1 MSECSD
7 VVCLERV
14 SRVFAGAKAVDD
26 LSLKLK
32 AGEVMGFLGTNG
44 AGKTTTIKMMLG
56 LLAPTS
62 GTVKVLGGDP
72 SDPRVRARIGY
83 MPEVATYYPYLDARE
98 LLSFYGGICGLDAKT
113 VRKRTDELL
122 DAVGL
127 ADAAKRPLKTYSKGM
142 LQRAGIAQALLNDPD
157 LLVLDEPF
165 TGLDPLARIHFR
177 ELLLD
182 LKRRGKTVFF
192 SSHELGETELLCDR
206 VAIMK
211 KGRCVYQGPVKD
223 LAGDGADALEKF
235 AASPPFFYDAVLM
248 DIQMPR
254 MTGFEAAEAIRSLE
268 REDAKTV
275 PVIAMSADIFEQ
287 SVNRATQSGM
297 SGYLTKPLDMDVL
310 YRELLRQLRL
320 S

>member
-1 MSECSD
+1 MKSGSAVD
-7 VVCLERV
+7 IDSV
-14 SRVFAGAKAVDD
+14 SRYFGSVKAVDG
-26 LSLKLK
+26 LSLVL
-32 AGEVMGFLGTNG
+32 APGEIVGFLGTNG
-44 AGKTTTIKMMLG
+44 AGKTTTIKMTLG

-72 SDPRVRARIGY
+72 SDPRVRAHIGY

-113 VRKRTDELL
+113 VRRRTDELL
-122 DAVGL
+122 NAVGL

-206 VAIMK
+206 VVIMK
-211 KGRCVYQGPVKD
+211 KGRCVYQGPVRD
-223 LAGDGADALEKF
+223 LAGDGAAN
-235 AASPPFFYDAVLM
+235 
-248 DIQMPR
+248 
-254 MTGFEAAEAIRSLE
+254 LE
-268 REDAKTV
+268 RLFLKTLEEAK
-275 PVIAMSADIFEQ
+275 
-287 SVNRATQSGM
+287 
-297 SGYLTKPLDMDVL
+297 
-310 YRELLRQLRL
+310 
-320 S
+320 

>member
-1 MSECSD
+1 MKSGSAVYID
-7 VVCLERV
+7 SV
-14 SRVFAGAKAVDD
+14 SRSFGSVKAVDG
-26 LSLKLK
+26 LSLVL
-32 AGEVMGFLGTNG
+32 APGEIVGFLGTNG
-44 AGKTTTIKMMLG
+44 AGKTTTIKMTLG

-72 SDPRVRARIGY
+72 SDPRVRAHIGY

-113 VRKRTDELL
+113 VRRRTDELL

-127 ADAAKRPLKTYSKGM
+127 DDAAKRPLKTYSKGM

-211 KGRCVYQGPVKD
+211 KGHCVYQGPVRD
-223 LAGDGADALEKF
+223 LAGDGAAN
-235 AASPPFFYDAVLM
+235 
-248 DIQMPR
+248 
-254 MTGFEAAEAIRSLE
+254 LE
-268 REDAKTV
+268 RLFLKTLEEAK
-275 PVIAMSADIFEQ
+275 
-287 SVNRATQSGM
+287 
-297 SGYLTKPLDMDVL
+297 
-310 YRELLRQLRL
+310 
-320 S
+320 

>member
-1 MSECSD
+1 MKSGSAVD
-7 VVCLERV
+7 IDSV
-14 SRVFAGAKAVDD
+14 SRSFGSVKAVDG
-26 LSLKLK
+26 LSLVL
-32 AGEVMGFLGTNG
+32 APGEIVGFLGTNG
-44 AGKTTTIKMMLG
+44 AGKTTTIKMTLG

-72 SDPRVRARIGY
+72 SDPRVRAHIGY
-83 MPEVATYYPYLDARE
+83 MPEVATYYPYLNARE

-113 VRKRTDELL
+113 VRERTDELL

-211 KGRCVYQGPVKD
+211 KGHCVYQGPVKD
-223 LAGDGADALEKF
+223 LAGDGAAN
-235 AASPPFFYDAVLM
+235 
-248 DIQMPR
+248 
-254 MTGFEAAEAIRSLE
+254 LE
-268 REDAKTV
+268 RLFLRTLEEAK
-275 PVIAMSADIFEQ
+275 
-287 SVNRATQSGM
+287 
-297 SGYLTKPLDMDVL
+297 
-310 YRELLRQLRL
+310 
-320 S
+320 